1 MKRISDLIFAVFGLV
16 LFFIPFLVIA
26 LLIKLNSKGPIFF
39 RQIRVGRNNKDFKIF
54 KFRTMYLDSYKKS
67 LITIGER
74 DSRVTNVGFYLRK
87 YKLDELPQLLNVF
100 FGDMSFVGPRPEV
113 RYYVNFYTEAQ
124 KEVLNVRPG
133 ITDVASIE
141 FRNENE
147 LLEKQQNPQ
156 KYYLDVIM
164 QEKIRINLEYLENR
178 NILKDFLVVLKTFKV
193 ILKK

>member
-147 LLEKQQNPQ
+147 LLEKQENPQ
-156 KYYLDVIM
+156 QYYIDELM
-164 QEKIRINLEYLENR
+164 PKKIEINLKYLVSR
-178 NILKDFLVVLKTFKV
+178 NLIKDYVIILKTFKA
-193 ILKK
+193 ILN